1 MTFHLVFPRSLIALQ
16 QTRLWDF
23 QLVLLH
29 LADVLF
35 ALRLL
40 LSSSSSSSSS
50 LLLVYRTQWLYNIHF

>member
-1 MTFHLVFPRSLIALQ
+1 MTFHLVFPRSLISLQ

-35 ALRLL
+35 ALRL
-40 LSSSSSSSSS
+40 SSSSSSSS
-50 LLLVYRTQWLYNIHF
+50 LLLFVYRTQWLYNIHF